1 MDKNTILGFVLI
13 ALIVIG
19 FYQIN
24 KPNEAE
30 QAKIRNYNDSIAL
43 VEQNKAAA
51 IQKTLWQPMTL
62 LQKYRLMLLV
72 NLVYRQKAKKNFI
85 HLKMT

>member
-19 FYQIN
+19 FSVLN

-30 QAKIRNYNDSIAL
+30 LARIQRYNDSIAL
-43 VEQNKAAA
+43 VEQNKVPIIPA
-51 IQKTLWQPMTL
+51 T
-62 LQKYRLMLLV
+62 V
-72 NLVYRQKAKKNFI
+72 KNTTDSI
-85 HLKMT
+85 ATDSTANDTSK